1 MKTLK
6 YSPWKLYLTSEHSTF
21 STFRLHLTYHSDGV
35 VEQRLPEHED
45 VEQLV
50 DVDLLEHSEDSHGVD
65 GRDDG
70 AEQQTGQ
77 QVDFPQVGSFNL
89 THGVHHPADEEGVPQ
104 SPHHREHE
112 DGAQV
117 LCEGPDGQE
126 VAGIEDDGRQQ
137 VEEEELRVE
146 DGGFL
151 ANGFDDAADQQ
162 TDEDQ
167 QTAFGDDVWH
177 SGDNVKTCRER
188 EGSNILISCSWKL
201 KSGRELIKP

>member
-1 MKTLK
+1 MKTGL
-6 YSPWKLYLTSEHSTF
+6 HFSTF
-21 STFRLHLTYHSDGV
+21 SLHLTHHSDGV

-50 DVDLLEHSEDSHGVD
+50 DVDLLEHSEDGYGVD

-77 QVDFPQVGSFNL
+77 QVNVLQVGHFDL
-89 THGVHHPADEEGVPQ
+89 THAVHHPADKEGVPQ

-112 DGAQV
+112 DGPQV

-146 DGGFL
+146 DGGIL
-151 ANGFDDAADQQ
+151 SDGFDDAADQQ

-167 QTAFGDDVWH
+167 QAALWDNVWH
-177 SGDNVKTCRER
+177 SGDNVKTC
-188 EGSNILISCSWKL
+188 GWKL
-201 KSGRELIKP
+201 KSNSNSTRQRRQNL

>member
-1 MKTLK
+1 MT
-6 YSPWKLYLTSEHSTF
+6 H
-21 STFRLHLTYHSDGV
+21 HSDGV

-45 VEQLV
+45 VEQLI
-50 DVDLLEHSEDSHGVD
+50 DVDLLEHSEDSHRVD

-89 THGVHHPADEEGVPQ
+89 THGVHHSADEEGVPQ
-104 SPHHREHE
+104 SPHHCEHE

-117 LCEGPDGQE
+117 LREGPDGQE

-167 QTAFGDDVWH
+167 QTAFGDDV
-177 SGDNVKTCRER
+177 
-188 EGSNILISCSWKL
+188 
-201 KSGRELIKP
+201 